1 MSNETGR
8 YVDSYANYFQYCFLR
23 SYMDDTL
30 AFRRAP
36 VQVS

>member
-8 YVDSYANYFQYCFLR
+8 YVNSYANYLQYYFLQ
-23 SYMDDTL
+23 SYMDGTL